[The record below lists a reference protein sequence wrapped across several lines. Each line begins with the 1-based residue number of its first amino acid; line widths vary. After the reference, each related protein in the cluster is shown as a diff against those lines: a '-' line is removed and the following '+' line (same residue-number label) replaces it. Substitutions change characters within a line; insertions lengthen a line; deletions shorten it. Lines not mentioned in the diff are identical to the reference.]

1 MYSLTIKTDQAGMEL
16 IEPLLYSHITWG
28 WEESDSGTITIHF
41 ASQAQLKEFKELI
54 INTSARLDLEEK
66 DVQETDWSQEW
77 KKFFTPIE
85 IDDTFIILPEWL
97 EDSSTELT
105 KILITPKMAFGTG
118 HHATTYLCLSTLSSL
133 LAQDLNTDGL
143 NFLDLGTGSGILG
156 IACAKAGL
164 TGIGVDIDKAA
175 VDNARENITLN
186 QVEGKF
192 QVKVCDLQN
201 LDASNKYNIIFAN
214 ILASTLKDMRKTI
227 VSLIDSNRYC
237 LILSGI
243 LREQAED
250 VVSSY
255 QELGLGKP
263 MLKHQG
269 EWSAVIWNKL
279 FM

>member
-1 MYSLTIKTDQAGMEL
+1 MYSLTIKTDHAGMEL
-16 IEPLLYSHITWG
+16 IEPLLYTHITWG
-28 WEESDSGTITIHF
+28 WEEVDPDTITIHF
-41 ASQAQLKEFKELI
+41 DRQSQLKEFKELVRS
-54 INTSARLDLEEK
+54 TAADLDLEEK
-66 DVQETDWSQEW
+66 DVQEKDWSEDW
-77 KKFFTPIE
+77 KRFFTPIE

-97 EDSSTELT
+97 EDSPTELT

-156 IACAKAGL
+156 IACARAGL

-250 VVSSY
+250 VARSY

-263 MLKHQG
+263 VLQHQG
-269 EWSAVIWNKL
+269 EWSAVIWNRL
-279 FM
+279 